1 MPESGRESRAEP
13 PVVVGTGAV
22 CPAGLGA
29 GAFWRAVTAGRPV
42 TGPVCRFDVSGYPT
56 GNAGELPAT
65 ALSEL
70 DDLVPWHA
78 SLAARYLAA
87 AALEALREAG
97 VDPARP
103 GARVGLFAGT
113 VMGVRPVLD
122 RGILRGKLSVA
133 GTEWGDPGRLLDVVH
148 EVVAVDGPSVLSAP
162 GCSAGNSAIALGAS
176 AIAAGEV
183 DLAVCG
189 GADELSH
196 EVFAMFTSLRGLSPD
211 LVRPFDAARRGTLPS
226 EGAGVVVLENP
237 ASAAAR
243 AARPLARVLS
253 HASYSDAFHLTQP
266 RPDGAGLLATLA
278 TCLDRARLSAAN
290 VDWVCAHGSGT
301 VASDGIE
308 AAALGLALGGSGRRP
323 AVSSLKGVVGH
334 AEGAAAALEAV
345 AAVRALTEQFIP
357 GNPTMRRPDA
367 CCSGIDLEAVPGRP
381 GRVGV
386 VASPSFGF
394 GGGVCTVLFGHADG

>member
-1 MPESGRESRAEP
+1 MAEA
-13 PVVVGTGAV
+13 PVVAGVGAV

-29 GAFWRAVTAGRPV
+29 GAFWQAVTAGRPV
-42 TGPVCRFDVSGYPT
+42 TGPVGRFDVSGYPT
-56 GNAGELPAT
+56 GNAGELPAA

-70 DDLVPWHA
+70 DGLVPWHA

-87 AALEALREAG
+87 AALEALRDAG
-97 VDPARP
+97 VDPRRP
-103 GARVGLFAGT
+103 GSRIGVFAGT

-122 RGILRGKLSVA
+122 RGILRGKLLAA
-133 GTEWGDPGRLLDVVH
+133 GCEWADPGRLLDVLH
-148 EVVAVDGPSVLSAP
+148 EVVAVDGPSVITAP
-162 GCSAGNSAIALGAS
+162 GCAAGNSAIALGAS

-211 LVRPFDAARRGTLPS
+211 LVRPFDAARQGTLPS
-226 EGAGVVVLENP
+226 EGAGVVVLEHP

-243 AARPLARVLS
+243 GARPLARVLS
-253 HASYSDAFHLTQP
+253 HSSYADAYHMTQP
-266 RPDGAGLLATLA
+266 RADGAGIVATVTACLKLAG
-278 TCLDRARLSAAN
+278 RSAAD

-301 VASDGIE
+301 QASDGIE
-308 AAALGLALGGSGRRP
+308 GAALAMALGGGGRRP
-323 AVSSLKGVVGH
+323 PVSSVKGVVGH
-334 AEGAAAALEAV
+334 VEGAAAALEAV
-345 AAVRALTEQFIP
+345 AAVRALTHQFIP

-367 CCSGIDLEAVPGRP
+367 CCAGIDLVDVPGRP
-381 GRVGV
+381 GQVGV

-394 GGGVCTVLFGHADG
+394 GGAVCTVLFGHADA